1 MQAVTYEEYLP
12 AIGVQVDT
20 SGGYDSS
27 VDPRI
32 SVEFAHG
39 VFRMAHT
46 SINEQALRLNND
58 LTPHE
63 AGPITLVETFFNPT
77 EVFDSGG
84 IEPFLLGLISNIQE
98 GTNTKMVPG
107 LRNLLF
113 QIGPTSIINDLAAID
128 IERGRDI
135 GLGDYNEVRQALG
148 LPVVSTFGDITS
160 DTTLQGALS
169 DLYGGEVSD
178 IDLWV
183 GMLAED
189 HLPGVPAGVT
199 IQAALEDQFERLAV
213 GDRYFYQWD
222 EDIASIQSDYGIS
235 VLDSLAA
242 LMLANTDIPG
252 SSIINASNIFVV
264 PEPSTLMVIVLSM
277 LALVRCRLA
286 RKAV

>member
-1 MQAVTYEEYLP
+1 ML
-12 AIGVQVDT
+12 GDT
-20 SGGYDSS
+20 SGGYDSHD
-27 VDPRI
+27 DPRI

-58 LTPHE
+58 LTPHA

-77 EVFDSGG
+77 EIFDTGG

-113 QIGPTSIINDLAAID
+113 QIGPASMINDLAAID

-135 GLGDYNEVRQALG
+135 GLGDYNEVRQTLG
-148 LPVVSTFGDITS
+148 LPVVITFADITS
-160 DTTLQGALS
+160 DPTLQATLS
-169 DLYGGEVSD
+169 ELYGGDVSD

-183 GMLAED
+183 GILAED
-189 HLPGVPAGVT
+189 HLPGVPSGVT

-213 GDRYFYQWD
+213 GDRFFYQWD
-222 EDIASIQSDYGIS
+222 DDITAIESNYGILI
-235 VLDSLAA
+235 LDSLGA

-252 SSIINASNIFVV
+252 SSIINPSNIFVV
-264 PEPSTLMVIVLSM
+264 PEPSTLMVIAMSM
-277 LALVRCRLA
+277 LAFVTCR
-286 RKAV
+286 RHAVPLRFLYQSL